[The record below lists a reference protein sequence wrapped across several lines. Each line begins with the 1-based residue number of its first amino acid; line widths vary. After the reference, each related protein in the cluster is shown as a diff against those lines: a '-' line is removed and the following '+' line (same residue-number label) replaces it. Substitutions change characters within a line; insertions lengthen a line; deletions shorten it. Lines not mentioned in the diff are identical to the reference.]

1 VSTRRAAFGVPTIAI
16 ASGAACNRE
25 PALLR
30 QVKKIGLVNNV

>member
-25 PALLR
+25 SFLR
-30 QVKKIGLVNNV
+30 QVKKVGLVNNV